1 MQKKNTNQNLSEII
15 EEIYS
20 SDDFNKFSEFYD
32 LNFEKMVD
40 LLCEISEIPSP
51 SFQEDKK
58 AEFVRNKMREYGLA
72 DVLID
77 KQKNVIGKYSGS
89 TSNAFLPIFAH
100 IDTVFPKETEL
111 KVKKQFDLFICPS
124 IGDNSSS
131 VAAMLTVILAW
142 KKFSYV
148 PPIDVIFVANACEE
162 GLGDLQGIKYFLGG
176 FAKDNYDDQPSVV
189 LALDGTIDDI
199 IHIGIGS
206 KRKKVTITSIGGHSW
221 GNFGNE
227 SAIHIMSKCISEIS
241 DLKVPIAP
249 KTTFNVGL
257 VSGGTSINTIAPS
270 ATCYIDIRSID
281 QLELDKLEKKILD
294 LFKAQISKSNSK
306 LTIEEVGNRPGASL
320 DKNHWLVQLA
330 LQVANKF
337 HITAK
342 LRASSTDANIPL
354 SLSLPAITIGVYTG
368 SGAHTVDEKMVP
380 SSLKVGI
387 KYCTLLILSVLSMMK
402 G

>member
-1 MQKKNTNQNLSEII
+1 MQNNNNNQNLTEII

-20 SDDFNKFSEFYD
+20 LDDFNIFSKFYD
-32 LNFEKMVD
+32 SNFENMVE

-51 SFQEDKK
+51 SFQEDEK
-58 AEFVRNKMREYGLA
+58 AEFVMNKMQEYGLD

-89 TSNAFLPIFAH
+89 NSNDFLPIFAH

-111 KVKKQFDLFICPS
+111 IIKKQSDLFICPG

-131 VAAMLTVILAW
+131 VAVMLTVILAW
-142 KKFSYV
+142 KKFNYI
-148 PPIDVIFVANACEE
+148 PPIDVIFVANSCEE
-162 GLGDLQGIKYFLGG
+162 GLGDLKGIKYFLEG
-176 FAKDNYDDQPSVV
+176 FVKNSYPDQPSVV
-189 LALDGTIDDI
+189 LALDGTIGDI

-206 KRKKVTITSIGGHSW
+206 KRKKITIASIGGHSW

-227 SAIHIMSKCISEIS
+227 SAIHIMGRCISEIS

-249 KTTFNVGL
+249 KTTFNVGI

-270 ATCYIDIRSID
+270 ATCYIDIRSVD
-281 QLELDKLEKKILD
+281 QLELDKLEKIILD
-294 LFKAQISKSNSK
+294 LFKAQISKTNSK

-337 HITAK
+337 HIAAQ

-354 SLSLPAITIGVYTG
+354 SLNIPAITIGVYTG
-368 SGAHTVDEKMVP
+368 SGAHTVNEKMIP